1 MKKWFAVVLFALFT
15 LPVGAFAGITEG
27 VEYTRIPI
35 AVPVETGKKIEVREF
50 FWYGCPHCFDLEPT
64 LEHWVQQMPRNAQ
77 FVRTPAVFNER
88 WAVHGRA
95 YYAFEMLG
103 ITNKMHGALFNA
115 LHVEKKPLY
124 DAESLAAFV
133 AEHGGDRKAF
143 LDAYNSFGMQQT
155 ISRAAELARSY
166 GIDSVPVLFVDGKY
180 MTNASM
186 AGGFDKIPGIL
197 NELIRK
203 AAAERARKK

>member
-1 MKKWFAVVLFALFT
+1 MKKWFAVVLLALFA

-50 FWYGCPHCFDLEPT
+50 FWYGCPHCFALEPT
-64 LEHWVQQMPRNAQ
+64 LEHWVKTMPKNAQ
-77 FVRTPAVFNER
+77 FVRTPAVLNER
-88 WAVHGRA
+88 WAVHARA

-103 ITNKMHGALFNA
+103 ITNRMHSELFNA
-115 LHVEKKPLY
+115 LHIDKKPLN

-155 ISRAAELARSY
+155 ISRAAELARAY
-166 GIDSVPVLFVDGKY
+166 GIDSVPVLYVDGKY
-180 MTNASM
+180 MTNASL
-186 AGGFDKIPGIL
+186 AGGFDKIPEIL

-203 AAAERARKK
+203 AAAERNGKK